1 MKYSIK
7 LAVLGAFLAAGVA
20 QAATTTT
27 VTNFEQTLSF
37 ALTATMQGPT
47 TTNASGTIV
56 TTAATTASVATK
68 DMIAALGK
76 ALGTN
81 FSSKAQ
87 LLVITPTNTDNSSYW
102 VVRDVVNK
110 TNVDTTVSDS
120 FTHDKLG
127 TVTSSKVSNGKT
139 TGTKYRVSDLMFQPP
154 SPSPSLSFD
163 LRDFGTIT
171 IPTGA
176 VSASGVGIGM
186 VGTNQAVFK
195 GTFSASPYKAVKVK
209 VPTTGQ

>member
-47 TTNASGTIV
+47 TTNGTTV

-68 DMIAALGK
+68 DVIK
-76 ALGTN
+76 ALGT

-87 LLVITPTNTDNSSYW
+87 LLLITPTNTDNSSSF

-120 FTHDKLG
+120 FMHERLG
-127 TVTSSKVSNGKT
+127 KVTSSKVSNGKT
-139 TGTKYRVSDLMFQPP
+139 TGTTYQITYLGFQPP
-154 SPSPSLSFD
+154 SQSPSLSFD
-163 LRDFGTIT
+163 LTVFITQTIQ
-171 IPTGA
+171 TGA
-176 VSASGVGIGM
+176 GSASGVGTGM
-186 VGTNQAVFK
+186 VGTNKAVIK

-209 VPTTGQ
+209 VPGQ